1 MRGVYFDTSV
11 FISIFKPEPDRAKE
25 VKALLRELKRE
36 GVRIHTSIITIQEAS
51 VIAFRRGTVPRDYH
65 ARVSRICEIHSIDK
79 QIAMTAAKH
88 EAFLIDKLPP
98 EEQQKPRRKWDCFHI
113 ATAQCLG
120 CATLYA
126 WDETMLKRRGQLSIA
141 DMVFTEPSPKMP
153 SLF

>member
-113 ATAQCLG
+113 ATARNPELRNG
-120 CATLYA
+120 
-126 WDETMLKRRGQLSIA
+126 LKIVKDGNLKKRPV
-141 DMVFTEPSPKMP
+141 DN
-153 SLF
+153 